1 MNPYMN
7 PRLPGLGLAPELDT
21 PHINP
26 RMLDALR
33 RDEAPVE
40 AQILSDRDGTVLP
53 LRRSEQRHGLGRA
66 AATTMPRDCEGQAVA

>member
-21 PHINP
+21 PHIDP

-40 AQILSDRDGTVLP
+40 TQSLSDRLGTVLP
-53 LRRSEQRHGLGRA
+53 LRRSESHREIGRA
-66 AATTMPRDCEGQAVA
+66 AATPMARECEGQAVA